1 MEIAVDVAYTQ
12 SDMKRLQINVSEVEQ
27 KVKNVDIK
35 VLDSL
40 NINRMLDTDSRVIV
54 DYKEVLNTHTIK
66 LEITNFY
73 VITIIITNISVEIE
87 HLETVILNVTELE
100 VNSTIVVVRVLNNVH
115 KVLNVCN
122 FA

>member
-1 MEIAVDVAYTQ
+1 MDVAYTQ